1 MLSLMIII
9 DILAIVTVLK
19 IEMKSYYIQCEAVT
33 LELTKITEL
42 LRTF

>member
-9 DILAIVTVLK
+9 DILAIVTELK
-19 IEMKSYYIQCEAVT
+19 IEMKYYIQCEAVT
-33 LELTKITEL
+33 LGLTEITEL

>member
-1 MLSLMIII
+1 MIII
-9 DILAIVTVLK
+9 DILAIVTELK
-19 IEMKSYYIQCEAVT
+19 IEMKLYYIQCEAVT